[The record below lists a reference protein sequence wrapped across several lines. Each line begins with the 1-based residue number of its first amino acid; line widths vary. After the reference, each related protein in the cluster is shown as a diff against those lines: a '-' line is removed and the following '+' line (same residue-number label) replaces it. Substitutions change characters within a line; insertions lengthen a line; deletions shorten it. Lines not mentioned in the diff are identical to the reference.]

1 MGANAVTTVYDFTA
15 GQVLT
20 AAQMDNVNCGIPVFA
35 TTTTRDAAFGGTGE
49 KTLAEGQFAYIEA
62 SNTTQYYDGAA
73 WQPVGTTPGL
83 VYLTGA
89 SFSAVASVSA
99 PNSTFTSSYKNFKV
113 ILQVTSASTTA
124 EILFRFRASGTDDS
138 NNMYRQTSAILT
150 STNADSNITGDR
162 TSFRLGSSTSASN
175 AICFTSFDI
184 NDMADSTVTK
194 GVIGVTTFEN
204 GVNHMGGNFV
214 GQLNTDKAFDSISFL
229 TSTGTM
235 TGNYRIYAYSE
246 S

>member
-1 MGANAVTTVYDFTA
+1 MGANAQTAVPVFTS

-20 AAQMDNVNCGIPVFA
+20 AAQMTQINTGIPVFA
-35 TTTTRDAAFGGTGE
+35 DATARTAAFGGSGE
-49 KTLAEGQFAYIEA
+49 KTLAEGQFSFLEDTNA
-62 SNTTQYYDGAA
+62 TQYYDGAA
-73 WQPVGTTPGL
+73 WQSVGVAPGL

-99 PNSTFTSSYKNFKV
+99 PNSTFTSAYKNFKV
-113 ILQVTSASTTA
+113 ILQVTVASTTA
-124 EILFRFRASGTDDS
+124 EILFRFRASGTDDA
-138 NNMYRQTSAILT
+138 NNIYRQTSAIIT
-150 STNADSNITGDR
+150 STNSDSNITGDR
-162 TSFRLGSSTSASN
+162 TSFRLGSAGSAAN
-175 AICFTSFDI
+175 AICFASFDI

-194 GVIGVTTFEN
+194 GILGSTTFEN
-204 GVNHMGGNFV
+204 AVNHLGGNLT